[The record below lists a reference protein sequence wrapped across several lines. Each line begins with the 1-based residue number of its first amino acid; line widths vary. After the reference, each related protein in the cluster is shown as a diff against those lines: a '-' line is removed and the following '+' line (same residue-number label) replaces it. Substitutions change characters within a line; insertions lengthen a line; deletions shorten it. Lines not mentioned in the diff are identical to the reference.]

1 MSGLRVLMVLGMP
14 WDRRLGAPRVQIE
27 LAEQFSRAGH
37 RVDKLSLEDVFGAEP
52 RSRLEAL
59 TRPDFG
65 HAARSRLREIA
76 PGYDVI
82 DAQHGDVPFSKRELG
97 FDGLLVA
104 RSCGLFG
111 LYREAERRLA
121 EKWGARATGSPVLR
135 PYRSYRRRRRWRD
148 QRRSLEQ
155 ADLVNVLSADEERW
169 VEEHLGL
176 GHKTVQLPNGA
187 PAAYLE
193 ALRQADGERSQAAPE
208 VVFVGSWT
216 PRKGILDL
224 PSVIAGLRAAY
235 PALRVSLLGTGR
247 SEEVVARDLGQIA
260 REVELRVVPQ
270 FSPEELP
277 GLLRGSAAAVLPS
290 YVEGFGLVVLELAA
304 AGVPTVAY
312 DVPGARI
319 VIGQVDPELLAPE
332 GDVGGLVSRVERVIG
347 LSEPAYTALRQRCM
361 DVAGRYSWE
370 RIAAEHLE
378 IYADALERVRS

>member
-1 MSGLRVLMVLGMP
+1 MVLGMP

-27 LAEQFSRAGH
+27 LAEQFSLAGH
-37 RVDKLSLEDVFGAEP
+37 RVDKLSLEDVFPAEP
-52 RSRLEAL
+52 RSRVEAL

-65 HAARSRLREIA
+65 HAARSRLRAIA
-76 PGYDVI
+76 PGYDII
-82 DAQHGDVPFSKRELG
+82 DAQHGDVPFAKRELG

-121 EKWGARATGSPVLR
+121 EKWGARATGSPLLR
-135 PYRSYRRRRRWRD
+135 PYRSYRKRRRWRD

-155 ADLVNVLSADEERW
+155 ADLVNVLSVDEERW

-176 GHKTVQLPNGA
+176 GHKTVELPNGA
-187 PAAYLE
+187 RAAYLE
-193 ALRQADGERSQAAPE
+193 ALGQAGGERDRAAPE
-208 VVFVGSWT
+208 IVFVGSWT

-224 PSVIAGLRAAY
+224 PSIIDGLRTAC

-247 SEEVVARDLGQIA
+247 SEEVVARDLGPIA
-260 REVELRVVPQ
+260 GEVDLRVVPQ

-277 GLLRGSAAAVLPS
+277 GLLRGCAAAVLPS

-312 DVPGARI
+312 DVPGTRI
-319 VIGQVDPELLAPE
+319 LIRQVDSRLLAPE
-332 GDVGGLVSRVERVIG
+332 GDVRGLVSRVERVVR
-347 LSEPAYTALRQRCM
+347 LSEPAYAALRRRGM
-361 DVAGRYSWE
+361 DVAARYSWE
-370 RIAAEHLE
+370 RIAAEHLQ